1 MKNGKGSGWKGES
14 HRHRLAG
21 MGIKTVNDINYSGAN
36 GQLMVSNGVTES
48 FAKLGDKLKTGFAK
62 AKVGA
67 VDLAKAGIQKGKE
80 LKEGI
85 SSDIKERIS
94 KSQSS
99 PDTAVPMISPREG
112 KPTPKKKQIGGVVK
126 TTDSPSQLRANKS
139 KEDIDAIKR
148 QAKATQEFEDAVEDV
163 SDIRGKDTTSRP
175 EGQRT
180 SSQHLDRT
188 IKGVA
193 QSGRQT
199 RPDINVNQAM
209 MESIDADDIIA
220 LAQNKEQLIKYT
232 TALQHDMNKIDAE
245 RKAMSDEFKNIERT
259 NHKTLQN
266 SRRLQMVNSKQEM
279 NNIKMSGLEK
289 HKRDNKIK
297 QIKIR
302 NEADYRGKSNVLKD
316 QRRQHQVDLKFAD
329 DINKDLKRLHRQIDK
344 RVKMMIASGQPQ

>member
-1 MKNGKGSGWKGES
+1 MSNGKGSGWKGES

-21 MGIKTVNDINYSGAN
+21 MGIKTVNDFNYSGEN
-36 GQLMVSNGVTES
+36 GQLLVSNGVTES
-48 FAKLGDKLKTGFAK
+48 FAKLGAKLKTGFAK
-62 AKVGA
+62 AKVGV
-67 VDLAKAGIQKGKE
+67 VDLARAGVEKGKE
-80 LKEGI
+80 LKEEI
-85 SSDIKERIS
+85 SSKTHS
-94 KSQSS
+94 T
-99 PDTAVPMISPREG
+99 PDTAVPMIPPREG
-112 KPTPKKKQIGGVVK
+112 QPASKKKKIGGAVK
-126 TTDSPSQLRANKS
+126 TTDTPSQLRANKS
-139 KEDIDAIKR
+139 KEDIEGIKR

-180 SSQHLDRT
+180 SSEHLDRT

-193 QSGRQT
+193 RSGRQT

-266 SRRLQMVNSKQEM
+266 SRRLQMSNSKQEVD
-279 NNIKMSGLEK
+279 NIKMSGLKK

-302 NEADYRGKSNVLKD
+302 DEADYRGKSNVLKD
-316 QRRQHQVDLKFAD
+316 QRRQHQVDLRFAD